1 MKKKAIFGGTF
12 DPIHNAHLNIAYKSL
27 ERFNL
32 DEVIFIPSGNP
43 PHKDEKKVTPACI
56 RYSMVQEA
64 IKSIPK
70 FKVSDYEIEKGGV
83 SYTYETLKYFSQKEK
98 DVEWFFISGLDSL
111 MELDTWKNPD
121 IILKLCKFI
130 VFNRPGYRRSQV
142 VEQEKYLEKKYSN
155 SIVFLDI
162 QPINI
167 SSTIIRQKIRRN
179 EYIGDLVPKE
189 ICDII
194 KNNKLYV

>member
-27 ERFNL
+27 EKFKL
-32 DEVIFIPSGNP
+32 DEVIFMPSGNP
-43 PHKDEKKVTPACI
+43 PHKDEEKVTPACV
-56 RYSMVQEA
+56 RYSMVKEA
-64 IKSIPK
+64 IKGIPK
-70 FKVSDYEIEKGGV
+70 FKISDYEIEKGGV

-98 DVEWFFISGLDSL
+98 DVEWFFIAGLDSL
-111 MELDTWKNPD
+111 MELETWKNTD
-121 IILKLCKFI
+121 VILKLCKFI
-130 VFNRPGYRRSQV
+130 AFNRPGYKRSQV
-142 VEQEKYLEKKYSN
+142 VEQKKHLEKKYSN
-155 SIVFLDI
+155 GIVFLDI
-162 QPINI
+162 KPINI

-179 EYIGDLVPKE
+179 EYIGDLVPEE

>member
-27 ERFNL
+27 EKFKL
-32 DEVIFIPSGNP
+32 DEVIFMPSGNP
-43 PHKDEKKVTPACI
+43 PHKDEEKVTPACV
-56 RYSMVQEA
+56 RYFMVKDA
-64 IKSIPK
+64 IKDIPK
-70 FKVSDYEIEKGGV
+70 FKISDYEIEKGGV

-98 DVEWFFISGLDSL
+98 DVEWFFIAGLDSL
-111 MELDTWKNPD
+111 MELETWKNTD
-121 IILKLCKFI
+121 VILKLCKFI
-130 VFNRPGYRRSQV
+130 AFNRPGYKRSQV
-142 VEQEKYLEKKYSN
+142 VEQKKHLEKKYSN
-155 SIVFLDI
+155 GIAFLDI
-162 QPINI
+162 KPINI